1 MGNTTLT
8 PQQETKLR
16 EIITEYKDVPGALLP
31 VLEKAQ
37 EARGYLPM
45 EALEI
50 IANGLELPLSKVAG
64 TAGFYS
70 FLSSE
75 KCGRYVIRMCKS
87 APCHVNGAAATLKA
101 LEDTLGIKVGETAP
115 DGRFTLQTVD
125 CLGLCDKAPS
135 VMVNDEA
142 FGPVFSEDVPE
153 FLAGFENKRG

>member
-1 MGNTTLT
+1 MENTTLT
-8 PQQETKLR
+8 AQQETKLR
-16 EIITEYKDVPGALLP
+16 EFIAEYKDVPGALLP

-37 EARGYLPM
+37 EACGYLPM

-50 IANGLELPLSKVAG
+50 IADGLDIPLSKVAG

-87 APCHVNGAAATLKA
+87 APCQVNGTAATLKA
-101 LEDTLGIKVGETAP
+101 LEDALGIKAGETTP
-115 DGRFTLQTVD
+115 DGKFTLQTYD
-125 CLGLCDKAPS
+125 CLGLCDRAPA
-135 VMVNDEA
+135 VMVNDEV

-153 FLAGFENKRG
+153 FLARFE